1 MLEPNTI
8 IQELSWFMGLDPSNF
23 QRKVPNIIQENIPG
37 FVKQGRTST
46 KLIAEDI
53 GIKED
58 HLNKLI
64 LFWTLRSWKNLQ
76 KYESNVFDR
85 FTNYTSLQKLGYDS
99 DIDEN
104 YKLPSPYEKL
114 ITKFEKK
121 IDLDRYASE
130 YKLSYASRLMRHFVN
145 L

>member
-1 MLEPNTI
+1 
-8 IQELSWFMGLDPSNF
+8 MGLDPSNF

-121 IDLDRYASE
+121 FDLDRYASE
-130 YKLSYASRLMRHFVN
+130 YKLSYASRLVRHFVN

>member
-1 MLEPNTI
+1 
-8 IQELSWFMGLDPSNF
+8 MGLDPSNF

-85 FTNYTSLQKLGYDS
+85 FINYTSLQKLGYDS

-121 IDLDRYASE
+121 FDLDRYASE
-130 YKLSYASRLMRHFVN
+130 YKLSYASRLVRHFVN

>member
-1 MLEPNTI
+1 
-8 IQELSWFMGLDPSNF
+8 MGLDSSNF

-121 IDLDRYASE
+121 FDLDRYASE
-130 YKLSYASRLMRHFVN
+130 YKLSYASRLVRHFVN

>member
-1 MLEPNTI
+1 
-8 IQELSWFMGLDPSNF
+8 MGLDPSNF
-23 QRKVPNIIQENIPG
+23 QRKVPDIIQENIPG

-85 FTNYTSLQKLGYDS
+85 FTNYTSLLKLGYDS
-99 DIDEN
+99 GIDED
-104 YKLPSPYEKL
+104 YKLPASYEKL
-114 ITKFEKK
+114 ISKFEKK
-121 IDLDRYASE
+121 FDLDRYASE

>member
-8 IQELSWFMGLDPSNF
+8 VQELSWFMGLDPSNF

-64 LFWTLRSWKNLQ
+64 LFWTLRSWKNLR
-76 KYESNVFDR
+76 KYESNVFNR
-85 FTNYTSLQKLGYDS
+85 FTNYTSLLKLGYGS
-99 DIDEN
+99 DIDED

-114 ITKFEKK
+114 ISKFEKK
-121 IDLDRYASE
+121 FDLDRYASE

>member
-1 MLEPNTI
+1 MN
-8 IQELSWFMGLDPSNF
+8 LDPGNF
-23 QRKVPNIIQENIPG
+23 KRKVPNIIDDNMPG
-37 FVKQGRTST
+37 FVKRDRTSS

-64 LFWTLRSWKNLQ
+64 LFWTLRSWKNLE

-85 FTNYTSLQKLGYDS
+85 FTNYTSLLKLGYDS
-99 DIDEN
+99 KLNED
-104 YKLPSPYEKL
+104 YKLPSPYQKL
-114 ITKFEKK
+114 ISKFEKRF
-121 IDLDRYASE
+121 DLDRYAAD
-130 YKLSYASRLMRHFVN
+130 YKLSYADRLIRYFVN

>member
-1 MLEPNTI
+1 M
-8 IQELSWFMGLDPSNF
+8 
-23 QRKVPNIIQENIPG
+23 PG
-37 FVKQGRTST
+37 FVKRDRTSS

-64 LFWTLRSWKNLQ
+64 LFWTLRSWKNLE

-85 FTNYTSLQKLGYDS
+85 FTNYTSLLKLGYDS
-99 DIDEN
+99 KLNED
-104 YKLPSPYEKL
+104 YKLPSPYQKL
-114 ITKFEKK
+114 ISKFEKRF
-121 IDLDRYASE
+121 DLDRYAAD
-130 YKLSYASRLMRHFVN
+130 YKLSYADRLIRYFVN